1 MTKSELLNNVFFE
14 NAKGNLPIIY
24 ITSDDDVV
32 KVGGIVNAPMV
43 GRIYFSEVKKSITK
57 DELLANK
64 EFICASEDSEIL
76 IDFGGYR
83 RETLDC
89 YIAVDDSCIN
99 IIELRERIITIPIK
113 CRRLNQTPN
122 IGLRKFTLG
131 KRRSLMIQRMM
142 LGSF

>member
-14 NAKGNLPIIY
+14 NAKGDLPIIY

-43 GRIYFSEVKKSITK
+43 GRIYFSEVKNTITK
-57 DELLANK
+57 SELLANK
-64 EFICASEDSEIL
+64 EFICASEDSDIL

-89 YIAVDDSCIN
+89 NIVIDDSCIN
-99 IIELRERIITIPIK
+99 IIEL
-113 CRRLNQTPN
+113 
-122 IGLRKFTLG
+122 
-131 KRRSLMIQRMM
+131 
-142 LGSF
+142 

>member
-1 MTKSELLNNVFFE
+1 MNKAELLNNTEFKK
-14 NAKGNLPIIY
+14 ADGSLPIIY

-32 KVGGIVNAPMV
+32 NVGGIINAPMV
-43 GRIYFSEVKKSITK
+43 GRIYFSEVKKTITK

-89 YIAVDDSCIN
+89 YIAIDDSCIN
-99 IIELRERIITIPIK
+99 IIEL
-113 CRRLNQTPN
+113 
-122 IGLRKFTLG
+122 
-131 KRRSLMIQRMM
+131 
-142 LGSF
+142 

>member
-1 MTKSELLNNVFFE
+1 MNKAEFLNNKEFKK
-14 NAKGNLPIIY
+14 ADGSLPIIY

-32 KVGGIVNAPMV
+32 KIGGIINAPMV

-57 DELLANK
+57 GDLLTNK

-89 YIAVDDSCIN
+89 YVTVDDSFIN
-99 IIELRERIITIPIK
+99 IIEL
-113 CRRLNQTPN
+113 
-122 IGLRKFTLG
+122 
-131 KRRSLMIQRMM
+131 
-142 LGSF
+142 

>member
-1 MTKSELLNNVFFE
+1 MTKSELLNNTVFRG
-14 NAKGNLPIIY
+14 ADDSLPIIY

-43 GRIYFSEVKKSITK
+43 GRIYLSEVKKSITK

-89 YIAVDDSCIN
+89 YIAIDDSCIN
-99 IIELRERIITIPIK
+99 IIEL
-113 CRRLNQTPN
+113 
-122 IGLRKFTLG
+122 
-131 KRRSLMIQRMM
+131 
-142 LGSF
+142 

>member
-1 MTKSELLNNVFFE
+1 MTKSELLNNTEFK
-14 NAKGNLPIIY
+14 NAKGDLPIIY

-32 KVGGIVNAPMV
+32 KVGSIVNAPMV

-57 DELLANK
+57 GDLLTNK

-89 YIAVDDSCIN
+89 YVTVDDSCIN
-99 IIELRERIITIPIK
+99 IIEL
-113 CRRLNQTPN
+113 
-122 IGLRKFTLG
+122 
-131 KRRSLMIQRMM
+131 
-142 LGSF
+142 

>member
-1 MTKSELLNNVFFE
+1 MNKAELLNNTEFKK
-14 NAKGNLPIIY
+14 ADGSLPIIY

-32 KVGGIVNAPMV
+32 KIGGIINTPMV
-43 GRIYFSEVKKSITK
+43 GRIYLSEVKKSITK

-89 YIAVDDSCIN
+89 YIAIDDSCIN
-99 IIELRERIITIPIK
+99 IIEL
-113 CRRLNQTPN
+113 
-122 IGLRKFTLG
+122 
-131 KRRSLMIQRMM
+131 
-142 LGSF
+142 